1 MCFSHNS
8 WFRYVYLKIVLLE
21 NVSKTA
27 KNGNRLKM
35 WYEKSIHI
43 KENK

>member
-8 WFRYVYLKIVLLE
+8 WFRNVYLKIVLLE

-35 WYEKSIHI
+35 WYGKSIHI